1 MPRPLRTVS
10 ETGIYH
16 VMSRGSRRKVIFHD
30 SEDKQRFINIMINKK
45 MNGSFSL
52 YGYCI
57 MDNHYHLVI
66 KEEKESL
73 STIMKMIN
81 AAYAIYYNE
90 RYEGMGHVFQDRYR
104 SEAINNDTYLLGVTR
119 YIHNNPIKA
128 GLEKRIQ
135 DYPWSSYQQYFYYK
149 KDNELVNISFVLSLF
164 SEDLNKSISMFAEFN
179 NIDNSDIYLE
189 DYCEK
194 EEEDKVRNYIEKII
208 NENQI
213 SIEDLLNGYKCLAL
227 RNSVIKNIKSTSILT
242 ISRISKI
249 TGISRSI
256 INKVK

>member
-16 VMSRGSRRKVIFHD
+16 VMSRGNRRKVIFHD

-57 MDNHYHLVI
+57 MDNHYHLLI

-81 AAYAIYYNE
+81 SSYAIYYND
-90 RYEGMGHVFQDRYR
+90 RYQGVGHVFQDRYR

-128 GLEKRIQ
+128 GIEKRIE

-149 KDNELVNISFVLSLF
+149 KDNELVNISFILSLLSDDF
-164 SEDLNKSISMFAEFN
+164 DKSIDKFAEFN
-179 NIDNSDIYLE
+179 NMVNNDIYLE

-194 EEEDKVRNYIEKII
+194 EEEDKVRRLIEQTL
-208 NENQI
+208 NENEI
-213 SIEDLLNGYKCLAL
+213 NMDDLINSRQNIVL
-227 RNSVIKNIKSTSILT
+227 RNSMIKDIKSSSMLT
-242 ISRISKI
+242 ISKLANI

>member
-16 VMSRGSRRKVIFHD
+16 VMSRGSRRKVIFHN
-30 SEDKQRFINIMINKK
+30 SEDKQRFINIMIKKK

-57 MDNHYHLVI
+57 MDNHYHLLI
-66 KEEKESL
+66 KEEKENL
-73 STIMKMIN
+73 PTIMKMIN

-90 RYEGMGHVFQDRYR
+90 RYEGIGHVFQDRYR
-104 SEAINNDTYLLGVTR
+104 SEAINNDTYLLGVIR

-128 GLEKRIQ
+128 GMEKRIQ

-149 KDNELVNISFVLSLF
+149 RDNELLNISFILNILSNDF
-164 SEDLNKSISMFAEFN
+164 NKAIDMFNEFN
-179 NIDNSDIYLE
+179 NMDNEDMYLE

-194 EEEDKVRNYIEKII
+194 EEEDKVKRYMEQIIE
-208 NENQI
+208 EREI
-213 SIEDLLNGYKCLAL
+213 SMYDLLNKWEFVGL
-227 RNSVIKNIKSTSILT
+227 RNSMIKNIKTTSMLSITKL
-242 ISRISKI
+242 SSI

-256 INKVK
+256 ISRVK

>member
-30 SEDKQRFINIMINKK
+30 SEDKQRFINIMIKKK

-57 MDNHYHLVI
+57 MDNHYHLLI
-66 KEEKESL
+66 KEEKENL
-73 STIMKMIN
+73 ATIMKMIN

-90 RYEGMGHVFQDRYR
+90 RYEGIGHVFQDRYR
-104 SEAINNDTYLLGVTR
+104 SEAINNDTYLLGVIR

-128 GLEKRIQ
+128 GMGNRIQ

-149 KDNELVNISFVLSLF
+149 KDNELINISFILNLLSNDF
-164 SEDLNKSISMFAEFN
+164 NKSIDKFAEFN
-179 NIDNSDIYLE
+179 NIENNDIYLE

-194 EEEDKVRNYIEKII
+194 EEEDKVKRYMEQII
-208 NENQI
+208 NEKEI
-213 SIEDLLNGYKCLAL
+213 SMDDLLSRWENIEL
-227 RNSVIKNIKSTSILT
+227 RNAMIKNIKSTSVL
-242 ISRISKI
+242 SISKLASI

-256 INKVK
+256 ITRVK

>member
-30 SEDKQRFINIMINKK
+30 SEDKQRFINIIINKK

-57 MDNHYHLVI
+57 MDNHYHLLI
-66 KEEKESL
+66 KEEKENL

-90 RYEGMGHVFQDRYR
+90 RYEGIGHVFQDRYR
-104 SEAINNDTYLLGVTR
+104 SEAINNDTYLLGVIR

-128 GLEKRIQ
+128 GMEKRIQ

-149 KDNELVNISFVLSLF
+149 IDNELVNISFILSILSDDF
-164 SEDLNKSISMFAEFN
+164 NKSVDKFAKFN
-179 NIDNSDIYLE
+179 NMDNEDMYLE

-194 EEEDKVRNYIEKII
+194 EEEDKVKRYMEQIIE
-208 NENQI
+208 EREI
-213 SIEDLLNGYKCLAL
+213 SMDDLLNKWEFVGL
-227 RNSVIKNIKSTSILT
+227 RNSMIKNIKSTSMLSITKLA
-242 ISRISKI
+242 SI

-256 INKVK
+256 ITRVK